1 MKGTSKN
8 GLYYEVEGEG
18 PWLTL
23 SHSLACDLNMWDP
36 QMELLT
42 KHFKVL
48 RFDTR
53 GHGKSKVPNPPY
65 TLDELAIDVAEL
77 FIELGIQRTHWMGL
91 SMGGMIGQTMILKWP
106 QLFLSIVLADTTSR
120 RPDNAVQMW
129 ADRAKIARE
138 QGMQGLLE
146 STLTRW
152 FTQSYIAENSPKIQ
166 KIAQGILATPVAGF
180 DGCSSAI
187 AHINTFDRLNEIQC
201 PTMIVVGIEDHG
213 TPPEMAKKIHS
224 QIKDSVVHIIPNASH
239 ISNVEQTEIFNQHL
253 IDFWGLD
260 EDEFI
265 DDEDFEHNVD

>member
-1 MKGTSKN
+1 MQGTSKN
-8 GLYYEVEGEG
+8 GLYYEIEGNG

-23 SHSLACDLNMWDP
+23 SHSLACNLHMWDP

-53 GHGKSKVPNPPY
+53 GHGKSHVPAAPY
-65 TLDELAIDVAEL
+65 SLDELATDVVEL
-77 FIELGIQRTHWMGL
+77 FLELGIQRTHWMGL

-138 QGMQGLLE
+138 QGMQGLLD
-146 STLTRW
+146 STLSRW
-152 FTQSYIAENSPKIQ
+152 FTQAYKEANSAKLQ
-166 KIAQGILATPVAGF
+166 KIAQGILTTPVVGF
-180 DGCSSAI
+180 AGCSSAI
-187 AHINTFDRLNEIQC
+187 AHINTFDRLNEINC

-224 QIKDSVVHIIPNASH
+224 QIKDSVLHIIPDASH
-239 ISNVEQTEIFNQHL
+239 ISNVEQTEVFNQL
-253 IDFWGLD
+253 LEEFWGLED
-260 EDEFI
+260 EEFI
-265 DDEDFEHNVD
+265 DDEAFED

>member
-23 SHSLACDLNMWDP
+23 SHSLACDFHMWDP

-53 GHGKSKVPNPPY
+53 GHGKSKVPTPPY
-65 TLDELAIDVAEL
+65 TLDELAMDVAEL

-152 FTQSYIAENSPKIQ
+152 FTQPYIAENSPKLQ
-166 KIAQGILATPVAGF
+166 KIAKGILATPAAGF
-180 DGCSSAI
+180 EGCSTAI
-187 AHINTFDRLNEIQC
+187 AHINTFDRLHEIDC

-224 QIKDSVVHIIPNASH
+224 RIKDSVLHIIPNASH

-253 IDFWGLD
+253 VDFWGLD
-260 EDEFI
+260 EEDLIE
-265 DDEDFEHNVD
+265 DEDFEHNQD

>member
-8 GLYYEVEGEG
+8 GLYYEVEGQG

-23 SHSLACDLNMWDP
+23 SHSLACDLHMWDP

-53 GHGKSKVPNPPY
+53 GHGKSKVPSAPY

-129 ADRAKIARE
+129 ADRAKIAQE

-152 FTQSYIAENSPKIQ
+152 FTQSYIAENSPKLQ
-166 KIAQGILATPVAGF
+166 KIADGILATPVEGF
-180 DGCSSAI
+180 AGCSSAI

-201 PTMIVVGIEDHG
+201 PTMIIVGIEDHG

-224 QIKDSVVHIIPNASH
+224 QIKDSVLHIIPNASH
-239 ISNVEQTEIFNQHL
+239 ISNVEQTEVFNQHL
-253 IDFWGLD
+253 VDFWGLD
-260 EDEFI
+260 EDDFVE
-265 DDEDFEHNVD
+265 DEDLEYDAD